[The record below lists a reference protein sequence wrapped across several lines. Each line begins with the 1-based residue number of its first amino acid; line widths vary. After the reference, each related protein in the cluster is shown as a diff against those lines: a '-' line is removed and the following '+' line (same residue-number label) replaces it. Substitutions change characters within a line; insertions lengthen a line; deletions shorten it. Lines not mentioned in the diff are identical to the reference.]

1 MNNFPQYMEDLRQY
15 RDALVKARK
24 IRRQEYIKQLSYKPW
39 FWMAYFFILL
49 MIYPF

>member
-1 MNNFPQYMEDLRQY
+1 MEDLRQY

-24 IRRQEYIKQLSYKPW
+24 IRKQEYVKQLSYKPW

>member
-1 MNNFPQYMEDLRQY
+1 MSDFYQQVQDLRDY

-24 IRRQEYIKQLSYKPW
+24 LRRQEYIKQIPYKPW

-49 MIYPF
+49 LIYPF